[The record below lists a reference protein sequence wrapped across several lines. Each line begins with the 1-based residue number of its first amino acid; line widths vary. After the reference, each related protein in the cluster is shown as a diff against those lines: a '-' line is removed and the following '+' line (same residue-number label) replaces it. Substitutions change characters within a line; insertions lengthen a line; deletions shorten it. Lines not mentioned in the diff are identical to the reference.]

1 MQIKAWLTLLA
12 VATTFAF
19 APIVRAAESE
29 PQPEKKSEAPKPEVE
44 NDQAASLNEQG
55 MKALKEKRYKEA
67 QELFEKS
74 MQLLSGQPDQVFSV
88 AQVQLNL
95 SVALRELG
103 KTKEADDYKA
113 QSEQIMVNLL
123 GAELM
128 KNGPPRPVG
137 AIGQNAT
144 VRSMM
149 QQIMAGL
156 KDVAAGKS
164 NTINVTMPPDTV
176 NKSPAGEPGK

>member
-1 MQIKAWLTLLA
+1 MQFKVWLTLLA
-12 VATTFAF
+12 VATSFAS
-19 APIVRAAESE
+19 ASELYAAESAA
-29 PQPEKKSEAPKPEVE
+29 QPEKKSDAAKPEVE
-44 NDQAASLNEQG
+44 NDQAASFNEQG
-55 MKALKEKRYKEA
+55 MKALKEKRYKDA

-74 MQLLSGQPDQVFSV
+74 MQLLAGQPDQVFSV

-103 KTKEADDYKA
+103 KTKEADDYKT
-113 QSEQIMVNLL
+113 QSEQILLNLL
-123 GAELM
+123 GPELM
-128 KNGPPRPVG
+128 KKGPPMPVG
-137 AIGQNAT
+137 GIGQNAG
-144 VRSMM
+144 VRSML

-176 NKSPAGEPGK
+176 NKSPAGEGAK